1 MRKNEL
7 VYYYALDRKW
17 MSTDQAAQLLRRA
30 EEEGLLRLENG
41 IYTPGFDPGGITI
54 PIGFRPTAAIFERN
68 DPVQQLI
75 GRIAGAKKIPETD
88 VVAEMNALIREQFD
102 GHLLPEAALVLL
114 ARKYGLPFDDLR
126 EQLRQGIAGT

>member
-17 MSTDQAAQLLRRA
+17 MSTEQANLFLRRA
-30 EEEGLLRLENG
+30 EEDGLLRLENG
-41 IYTPGFDPGGITI
+41 MYAPAFDTNAITI
-54 PIGFRPTAAIFERN
+54 PIGFRPSAAIFERD

-75 GRIAGAKKIPETD
+75 GRIAGARKIPETE
-88 VVAEMNALIREQFD
+88 VVAEMNALIKEGFD
-102 GHLLPEAALVLL
+102 GNLLPEAALVIM

-126 EQLRQGIAGT
+126 DSLVQGIARI